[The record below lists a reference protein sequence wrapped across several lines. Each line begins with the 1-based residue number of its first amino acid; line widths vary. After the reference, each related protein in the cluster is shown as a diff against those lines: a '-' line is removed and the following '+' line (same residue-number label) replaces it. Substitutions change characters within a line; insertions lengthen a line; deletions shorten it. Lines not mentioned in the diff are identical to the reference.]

1 MAADLSTLVVA
12 VDGPSGSGKSS
23 VSRLVARRF
32 GLRYLDT
39 GSMYRAVA
47 LAVLRAGVDP
57 ADPPPSPPWQ
67 RRPHR
72 PVHRPDAPGIALDGE
87 DVSEAI
93 RSDLVTAAVSPVSAL
108 PEVRAGLVALQRA
121 TIGIGGIVVEGRDI
135 GTTVVPAADLK
146 VFLDAHPEAR
156 AARRT
161 AELDHDDVDAT
172 REALAARDAYD
183 SGREASPLAQAPDA
197 VVVDAT
203 HHGLVEVVAQV
214 SAFVEQ
220 ALAGA
225 LDERRHPRAL
235 RRRGRPR

>member
-1 MAADLSTLVVA
+1 MAADLSTIVVA

-47 LAVLRAGVDP
+47 LAALRAG
-57 ADPPPSPPWQ
+57 ADPEDADAVAAAAGNARIEPSTDPE
-67 RRPHR
+67 
-72 PVHRPDAPGIALDGE
+72 APGIVLDGE

-93 RSDLVTAAVSPVSAL
+93 RTDLVTDAVSPVSAI

-121 TIGIGGIVVEGRDI
+121 TIGAGGIVVEGRDI
-135 GTTVVPAADLK
+135 GTTVAPEADLK

-203 HHGLVEVVAQV
+203 HHGLVEVVARV
-214 SAFVEQ
+214 SALVEQ
-220 ALAGA
+220 TLAGT
-225 LDERRHPRAL
+225 PR
-235 RRRGRPR
+235 

>member
-1 MAADLSTLVVA
+1 MAADLSTIVVA

-57 ADPPPSPPWQ
+57 ADPVAVAAVGSAARITPSTD
-67 RRPHR
+67 
-72 PVHRPDAPGIALDGE
+72 PDAPGIALDGE

-121 TIGIGGIVVEGRDI
+121 TIGAGGIVVEGRDI
-135 GTTVVPAADLK
+135 GTTVVPGADLK

-161 AELDHDDVDAT
+161 AELDHDDVEAT

-214 SAFVEQ
+214 SALVEQ

-225 LDERRHPRAL
+225 PR
-235 RRRGRPR
+235 

>member
-1 MAADLSTLVVA
+1 MAADLSTIVVA

-39 GSMYRAVA
+39 GAMYRAVA

-57 ADPPPSPPWQ
+57 DGPESRSPPWQ

-72 PVHRPDAPGIALDGE
+72 HRPPTPTRPGSPLDGE

-135 GTTVVPAADLK
+135 GTVVAPDADLK

-161 AELDHDDVDAT
+161 AELDHDDVEAT

-214 SAFVEQ
+214 SALVEQ

-225 LDERRHPRAL
+225 PR
-235 RRRGRPR
+235 

>member
-1 MAADLSTLVVA
+1 MAADLSTIVVA

-57 ADPPPSPPWQ
+57 ADPVAVAAIGSAARITPSTD
-67 RRPHR
+67 
-72 PVHRPDAPGIALDGE
+72 PDAPGIALDGE

-121 TIGIGGIVVEGRDI
+121 TIGAGGIVVEGRDI
-135 GTTVVPAADLK
+135 GTTVVPGADLK

-161 AELDHDDVDAT
+161 AELDHDDVEAT

-203 HHGLVEVVAQV
+203 HHGLAEVVAQV
-214 SAFVEQ
+214 SALVEQ

-225 LDERRHPRAL
+225 PR
-235 RRRGRPR
+235 

>member
-57 ADPPPSPPWQ
+57 ADPAAVAAVGEAIRIEPSTD
-67 RRPHR
+67 
-72 PVHRPDAPGIALDGE
+72 PDAPGIVVDGE

-93 RSDLVTAAVSPVSAL
+93 RSDQVTAAVSPVSAV
-108 PEVRAGLVALQRA
+108 PEVRAGLVALQRS
-121 TIGIGGIVVEGRDI
+121 TIGAGGIVVEGRDI
-135 GTTVVPAADLK
+135 GTTVVPGADLK

-183 SGREASPLAQAPDA
+183 SGRKASPLAQAPDA

-203 HHGLVEVVAQV
+203 HHGLDEVVAQV
-214 SAFVEQ
+214 SALVEQ
-220 ALAGA
+220 TLAGA
-225 LDERRHPRAL
+225 SR
-235 RRRGRPR
+235 

>member
-1 MAADLSTLVVA
+1 MAADLSTIVVA

-57 ADPPPSPPWQ
+57 ADPVAVAAVGSAARITPSTD
-67 RRPHR
+67 
-72 PVHRPDAPGIALDGE
+72 PDAPGIALDGE

-121 TIGIGGIVVEGRDI
+121 TIGAGGIVVEGRDI
-135 GTTVVPAADLK
+135 GTTVAPGADLK

-161 AELDHDDVDAT
+161 AELDHDDVEAT

-203 HHGLVEVVAQV
+203 HHGLAEVVAQV
-214 SAFVEQ
+214 SELVEQ
-220 ALAGA
+220 ALAGVT
-225 LDERRHPRAL
+225 R
-235 RRRGRPR
+235 

>member
-1 MAADLSTLVVA
+1 MAADLSTIVVA

-57 ADPPPSPPWQ
+57 ADPVAVAAVGSAARIAPSTD
-67 RRPHR
+67 
-72 PVHRPDAPGIALDGE
+72 PDAPGIALDGE

-121 TIGIGGIVVEGRDI
+121 TIGAGGIVVEGRDI
-135 GTTVVPAADLK
+135 GTTVAPGADLK

-161 AELDHDDVDAT
+161 AELDHDDVEAT

-214 SAFVEQ
+214 SALVEQ

-225 LDERRHPRAL
+225 PR
-235 RRRGRPR
+235 